1 MKVLERQGSGK
12 SNVGHDSLDTMSYKK
27 CRRKRQ
33 YQNMSRIEYKKETVQ

>member
-12 SNVGHDSLDTMSYKK
+12 SNVGHDSLDTMYKK

-33 YQNMSRIEYKKETVQ
+33 YQNMSRIEYKKEPVQ